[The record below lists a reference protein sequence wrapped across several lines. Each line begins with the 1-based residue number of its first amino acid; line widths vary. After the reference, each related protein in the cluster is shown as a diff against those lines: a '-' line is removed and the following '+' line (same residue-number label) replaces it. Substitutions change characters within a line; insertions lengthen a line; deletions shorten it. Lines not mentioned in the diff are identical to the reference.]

1 MEGENNKYI
10 FAYNFLACEL
20 NLMLQTK
27 NVADYHKGNVTYIE
41 DVLDLLE
48 VVVAMIWTGSDSC
61 HLGCDSNH
69 LHKKLLEESSL
80 QS

>member
-10 FAYNFLACEL
+10 FAHNFLACEL

-27 NVADYHKGNVTYIE
+27 NVADYHKGNVTCIE

-48 VVVAMIWTGSDSC
+48 VVVAMIWTG
-61 HLGCDSNH
+61 
-69 LHKKLLEESSL
+69 
-80 QS
+80 